1 MKKTK
6 EKTVHDELMENPEFR
21 KLSAIERLC
30 GGAADLIAQVMQ
42 EQNVSKADLA
52 RSLKKSRSWV
62 TQLLSGE
69 ANLTVRTLAEV
80 LYHLNREV
88 RLEARPLAPR
98 GSRAGAAA
106 YAPVHKSSRKSTKG

>member
-1 MKKTK
+1 MTKKTI
-6 EKTVHDELMENPEFR
+6 HDELMENPEFR

-88 RLEARPLAPR
+88 HLEARPLLAPR
-98 GSRAGAAA
+98 GSRAGAAS